1 MIEDSWE
8 YRAARMRNQVSKMDW
23 QIYLRLKVDTDIR
36 AAGWKIE
43 WQKPYCL
50 LQTTPEFTLTK
61 GDVKIGPYLDGEE
74 AHKNRRD
81 RDEELREMLW
91 QRHKVKPLPIPYRRW
106 SQSEEDRIFKQIKE
120 ALGGEK

>member
-8 YRAARMRNQVSKMDW
+8 YRSARMRNQVSKMDW
-23 QIYLRLKVDTDIR
+23 NVYLRLKVDKDIR
-36 AAGWKIE
+36 VAGWKIE

-61 GDVKIGPYLDGEE
+61 GDVKIGPYLDGEK
-74 AHKNRRD
+74 AHKNKRD

-91 QRHKVKPLPIPYRRW
+91 QRHKVKPLPISYKRW
-106 SQSEEDRIFKQIKE
+106 SQKDEDRIFKQIKE
-120 ALGGEK
+120 ALT